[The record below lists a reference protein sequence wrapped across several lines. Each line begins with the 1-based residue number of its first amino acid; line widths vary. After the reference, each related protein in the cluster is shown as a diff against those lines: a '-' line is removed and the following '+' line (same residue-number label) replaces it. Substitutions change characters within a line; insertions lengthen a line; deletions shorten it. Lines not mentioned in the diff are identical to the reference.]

1 MRLVVITQPGFGA
14 GEAETIRELLDG
26 GIDRVHLRK
35 PFAPEAAMR
44 RLLDRLDPAVLPR
57 ITLQDCLGLAAEYG
71 AGGVHL
77 NARHPEPPQGF
88 RGLVS
93 RSCHSLEELE
103 ELEEHAADDYLFL
116 SPIFDSIS
124 KVGYTARFT
133 AESLLEAAARG
144 IVNDRVLALGG
155 VRPEYLPRIRAYG
168 FGGAALMGCIWQAAD
183 AGTLSATLGAI
194 RKYRNKE

>member
-1 MRLVVITQPGFGA
+1 M
-14 GEAETIRELLDG
+14 
-26 GIDRVHLRK
+26 
-35 PFAPEAAMR
+35 
-44 RLLDRLDPAVLPR
+44 
-57 ITLQDCLGLAAEYG
+57 
-71 AGGVHL
+71 
-77 NARHPEPPQGF
+77 
-88 RGLVS
+88 
-93 RSCHSLEELE
+93 
-103 ELEEHAADDYLFL
+103 

-194 RKYRNKE
+194 RKYRNEE

>member
-1 MRLVVITQPGFGA
+1 MTDRRENTDLTHVGKRLPYTVPDGFFEQLQSDVWQA
-14 GEAETIRELLDG
+14 VQSDLHRPRARRPLRHCLAW
-26 GIDRVHLRK
+26 GI
-35 PFAPEAAMR
+35 
-44 RLLDRLDPAVLPR
+44 
-57 ITLQDCLGLAAEYG
+57 
-71 AGGVHL
+71 AGGVAAAL
-77 NARHPEPPQGF
+77 ALGFFLYPHPEPPQGF

-93 RSCHSLEELE
+93 RSCHSLE

-194 RKYRNKE
+194 RKYRNEE

>member
-1 MRLVVITQPGFGA
+1 MTMRLVVITRPDFGA

-35 PFAPEAAMR
+35 PYAPEAAMR
-44 RLLDRLDPAVLPR
+44 RLLDRLDPAVMPR

-77 NARHPEPPQGF
+77 NARHPASPQGF

-93 RSCHSLEELE
+93 RSCHSLAELK
-103 ELEEHAADDYLFL
+103 EHAACDYLFL

-124 KVGYTARFT
+124 KAGYTARFT
-133 AESLLEAAARG
+133 GEMLQEAAAHG

-155 VRPEYLPRIRAYG
+155 VRPDYLPCIRAYG

>member
-1 MRLVVITQPGFGA
+1 MTMRLVVITQPGFRA

-57 ITLQDCLGLAAEYG
+57 ITPQDRLGLAAEYG
-71 AGGVHL
+71 AGRVHF

-93 RSCHSLEELE
+93 RSCHSLE

-168 FGGAALMGCIWQAAD
+168 FGGAPPVG
-183 AGTLSATLGAI
+183 
-194 RKYRNKE
+194 